1 MSKDIKFLLIF
12 LAFYFVVSTVLFS
25 TMFQDGTYPSVD
37 IVHNN
42 FFSDIVSKDHKI
54 TYNNPYNATIGSNIF
69 GPRAVYVNR
78 EGAEF
83 PATHIG
89 YIIIVGIFKMIT
101 PSFVFIVNSS
111 LLCLGLFYLYKL
123 SSILF
128 DKKTAFISIF
138 LFAFLAPVLFWSAM
152 LINNIAG
159 LSIFIVAL
167 YYFFHAY
174 LLTKNKSFI
183 FFSIFAGL
191 SIWIRYDLALYYLPL
206 LIPIIHLILREKIV
220 FVKKNFLAFVA
231 LALTLLPLAIINFE
245 LFHRVR
251 GPIGANLEEG
261 INLLSPNIAEAIDS
275 YKILGIFS
283 FKIDAF
289 FENTYVYLIKTDPLL
304 FFFFVLALLILIYQF
319 KRNSIKFNLSLLSF
333 FLILLFNVFFYSG
346 NIWSGYT
353 KDIFNINSMYT
364 RYLLPSYLV
373 IVLISS
379 SYISHFA
386 NTTKNSSMRNTIIL
400 LILMILFISNL
411 LTAITSPQGIYNT
424 TVSIKKDLKSIESLI
439 LSNTES
445 NSVIFTKYYDKFIFP
460 KRMTAIYPTF
470 QSEKRV
476 YLTMATVSKLLENNV
491 PVYFLNEDS
500 ISQYDIYTLG
510 KDYFPE
516 FVKNNLKIIKIN
528 NLLYKIE
535 R

>member
-101 PSFVFIVNSS
+101 PSFVFSS

-283 FKIDAF
+283 FKIDGIFCAIPLIISCF
-289 FENTYVYLIKTDPLL
+289 F
-304 FFFFVLALLILIYQF
+304 
-319 KRNSIKFNLSLLSF
+319 
-333 FLILLFNVFFYSG
+333 
-346 NIWSGYT
+346 
-353 KDIFNINSMYT
+353 
-364 RYLLPSYLV
+364 
-373 IVLISS
+373 LISS
-379 SYISHFA
+379 S
-386 NTTKNSSMRNTIIL
+386 IIL
-400 LILMILFISNL
+400 LFS
-411 LTAITSPQGIYNT
+411 
-424 TVSIKKDLKSIESLI
+424 
-439 LSNTES
+439 
-445 NSVIFTKYYDKFIFP
+445 
-460 KRMTAIYPTF
+460 
-470 QSEKRV
+470 
-476 YLTMATVSKLLENNV
+476 
-491 PVYFLNEDS
+491 
-500 ISQYDIYTLG
+500 
-510 KDYFPE
+510 
-516 FVKNNLKIIKIN
+516 
-528 NLLYKIE
+528 
-535 R
+535 